1 MVALQGDLMMKKKRF
16 LSSAPTHCFRA
27 YVQAPYRQICYLM
40 LSIGA
45 ERTLLTLIRYAT
57 FQKEVGDTNFM
68 IAYPSV
74 GTLALQSNQHARTVQ
89 RALRELEKLGL
100 IRIEHRGS
108 SHQVNRYDLSG
119 LQARL
124 DELVPLCEEQGHGYV
139 KAVCPKCKDPSFA
152 DEGQDDDGES
162 DP

>member
-1 MVALQGDLMMKKKRF
+1 MTHKKRF

-27 YVQAPYRQICYLM
+27 YVQAPYRQICYLA

-57 FQKEVGDTNFM
+57 FKKEVGDTDFM

-74 GTLALQSNQHARTVQ
+74 ETLALQSNQHTRTVQ
-89 RALRELEKLGL
+89 RGLRELEERGL
-100 IRIEHRGS
+100 IRIEYRGA

-119 LQARL
+119 LQKRL
-124 DELVPLCEEQGHGYV
+124 DELVPLCEEKGHGYI
-139 KAVCPKCKDPSFA
+139 KAVCPKCKDPAFS
-152 DEGQDDDGES
+152 DEGQNDDGES